1 MNTAAAPSLS
11 PSLSPSLPPSLP
23 LPLQASLQ
31 ALLALVD
38 ADRERQCSKILDD
51 ARSGAVTL
59 RGQARAQALVLV
71 RLTFDEQRRTL
82 QARVAAAQARL
93 ATQQRL
99 HEQQRS
105 STLLALAWQQLPA
118 ALQARWAQ
126 PAARAAWVA
135 HVLATAHARLP
146 AAGWRIVHTPDWPA
160 DGLATAADTLARGGH
175 GDATFDADATLSAG
189 LKVRAAGNLI
199 DGSLHGLLA
208 DRAEID
214 AALLR
219 RLETAEAEVATP

>member
-1 MNTAAAPSLS
+1 MNTAAAPT
-11 PSLSPSLPPSLP
+11 

-38 ADRERQCSKILDD
+38 ADRERQCGKILDD
-51 ARSGAVTL
+51 AQAGATAL
-59 RGQARAQALVLV
+59 RAQARAQARALL
-71 RLTFDEQRRTL
+71 RQTFDDQRHAL
-82 QARVAAAQARL
+82 QAHVAAAQARL

-99 HEQQRS
+99 HAQQRS
-105 STLLALAWQQLPA
+105 SALLALAWQQLPA

-146 AAGWRIVHTPDWPA
+146 ADGWRIVHAGDWPPA
-160 DGLATAADTLARGGH
+160 ERAASAEALARGGH
-175 GDATFDADATLSAG
+175 GDVRFEVDAGLPAG
-189 LKVRAAGNLI
+189 LKVFAGGNLI
-199 DGSLHGLLA
+199 DGSLLGLLA
-208 DRAEID
+208 DRLEID

-219 RLETAEAEVATP
+219 RLETAETSP